1 MIAATKFKF
10 LEDLKNMRAE
20 EYDYDK
26 FISDSSDD
34 YPSYEQL
41 VSLEDDELKSFRIDN
56 NVDKELLDCFREVI
70 LLARLA
76 IQPWWS
82 EEYKNESEEKIK
94 KVEGYFDSLK
104 NKK

>member
-1 MIAATKFKF
+1 MIEATKFKF